1 MSSQIGMFDETNRT
15 ARNTTLVD
23 YGIQSE
29 GSHYRAHVAY
39 VAQRVYV
46 FPTASGKK
54 AIDRGVYERAQ
65 AKTQGIV
72 TAEGYK
78 VPTSHI
84 DGLSEVFIPLSVYR
98 QFKIEAWMP
107 TGEKG
112 RLATYIVATMMKDSL
127 IPLPVVVD
135 FTDDRALQIKGTD
148 IIVGTSLHVQVK
160 LDYYAGDKRSGGT
173 GNLFLQVAECNPFRQ
188 Y

>member
-15 ARNTTLVD
+15 ARNTTLIA

-46 FPTASGKK
+46 FPTKSGKQ
-54 AIDRGVYERAQ
+54 AIDRGIYEKVPVR
-65 AKTQGIV
+65 TQGIV

-84 DGLSEVFIPLSVYR
+84 DGLSEVFIPLSVHQ

-107 TGEKG
+107 TGDKG
-112 RLATYIVATMMKDSL
+112 RRATYIVAAMMKDSL

-135 FTDDRALQIKGTD
+135 FTDDRALQIRGTD
-148 IIVGTSLHVQVK
+148 IIVGTTLHVQVK
-160 LDYYAGDKRSGGT
+160 LDFYAGDRRNGGT